1 VTAIQPPG
9 AIARLRRIPSWQVT
23 LGLALLVL
31 GFLIAAQLQSDGPRA
46 QYASDARTP
55 LVTTAVGLQTQQDA
69 LKAQILDLR
78 TQISNLE
85 TKGQGSVAAATD
97 LGQRLQDARLA
108 AGLIGLK
115 GPGLVLQLRDSG
127 QTILPGDNPNDYL
140 VSAGDVRTVVEE
152 LWLAG
157 AEGVAVNGERI
168 TTGTAILDI
177 GGTVLVNSAYL
188 AAPYQV
194 SAIGAP
200 DLLDR
205 LSASVGFKTFVRT
218 RAQAFGIQIDFAE
231 PSEVDLP
238 AYAGTIS
245 LRYAQPDPSASA
257 LPPPS
262 AGPSAAPSAA
272 PAGSGQP

>member
-1 VTAIQPPG
+1 MTVQSAPAG
-9 AIARLRRIPSWQVT
+9 RSRLRRIPSWQVA
-23 LGLALLVL
+23 LGLALLAL

-46 QYASDARTP
+46 LYASDERGP
-55 LVTTAVGLQTQQDA
+55 LVQTAIGLQTQQDA

-108 AGLIGLK
+108 AGLIALQ

-127 QTILPGDNPNDYL
+127 QTVLPGDNPNDYL

-188 AAPYQV
+188 APPYQV
-194 SAIGAP
+194 AAIGPP

-205 LSASVGFKTFVRT
+205 LSAAVGFRDFIRT

-238 AYAGTIS
+238 AYAGTIN
-245 LRYAQPDPSASA
+245 LRYAKPDASASPA
-257 LPPPS
+257 AAGTAPGS
-262 AGPSAAPSAA
+262 A
-272 PAGSGQP
+272 QP